1 MSRPLMFFMALLFVF
16 AGLMTIF
23 YARRMVNPTEVV
35 EDASHQQQEAP
46 TKVENA
52 LEDFVLTDQTGGDF
66 DSTTLKGKVW
76 VGSIFFATCPSTC
89 RMQNM
94 RVAELQQR
102 FGEQGVEFV
111 SITCDPENDTPA
123 ALSDY
128 SKKFGA
134 QQDKWHFLTGDLG
147 LIKRIGGEK
156 FGITVDDKVHSDRL
170 ILFDR
175 EGKLVG
181 TYRSLEPEQFAQLV
195 KELKRLVEAPAAGA
209 AADDPPEADHEKAA
223 KTEEE
228 V

>member
-1 MSRPLMFFMALLFVF
+1 MSRPLMFFVALLFVF

-23 YARRMVNPTEVV
+23 YARRVTRPATVA
-35 EDASHQQQEAP
+35 EDASHEPQATP
-46 TKVENA
+46 VAVENA
-52 LEDFVLTDQTGGDF
+52 IQDFVLTDQAGRAF

-102 FGEQGVEFV
+102 FGAQGVEFV
-111 SITCDPENDTPA
+111 SITCDPANDTPA

-134 QQDKWHFLTGDLG
+134 QQDRWHFLTGDLG

-175 EGKLVG
+175 EGQLVG
-181 TYRSLEPEQFAQLV
+181 AYRSLEPEQFSELV
-195 KELKRLVEAPAAGA
+195 KELKRLVGEPAADAESAGESTPA
-209 AADDPPEADHEKAA
+209 REAETATQEPA
-223 KTEEE
+223 
-228 V
+228 